1 MKVALVST
9 CAAVVPPPA
18 YGGIE
23 CFVGTLA
30 RGLVDRGHDVV
41 VYATGD
47 SHPAGRLRAHFAR
60 PVWPPDASA
69 EREHARFALRDVAA
83 FAPDIVHVNL
93 PDALILARGVACPL
107 VATIHGARVPDLAS
121 AYIRSNASC
130 VAVSRRQ
137 ARLLPELRGRLVVIP
152 HGLDP
157 MQFPP
162 GSGDA
167 GYCAFLGRI
176 GPEKAPHLAIDAA
189 REAGVPLRIAGP
201 HWSGVRR
208 YDRYFA
214 DEFAPRLAHA
224 SPQATWLGEL
234 DHGEKIAL
242 LRGASVLLFPLG
254 WEEPFGLVMIEA
266 MLVGTPVVAF
276 ARGSAPEVVDEGV
289 TGYLVDD
296 VHAMAAAIPRAV
308 RLDRHRCRSQAQS
321 RFGASLMVQ
330 RYEALYRSLG
340 LARRVSA
347 A

>member
-9 CAAVVPPPA
+9 SATPVPPPA

-30 RGLVDRGHDVV
+30 HGLVDRGHDVV

-47 SHPAGRLRAHFAR
+47 SRPAGRLRVHFAR
-60 PVWPPDASA
+60 PIWPPDASA
-69 EREHARFALRDVAA
+69 EREHAQFALRDVAT

-93 PDALILARGVACPL
+93 PDALIPARGATCPL
-107 VATIHGARVPDLAS
+107 VATLHGPPVPHLPR
-121 AYIRSNASC
+121 AYVCNDATC

-137 ARLLPELRGRLVVIP
+137 ARLLRELRGRLVVIP

-157 MQFPP
+157 MHFPP

-189 REAGVPLRIAGP
+189 REAGVPLRIGGP

-214 DEFAPRLAHA
+214 DEFAPRLTHA

-242 LRGASVLLFPLG
+242 LRGASALLFPLG

-296 VHAMAAAIPRAV
+296 VHAMAATIRRAA
-308 RLDRHRCRSQAQS
+308 RLDRHRCRSRAQR

-340 LARRVSA
+340 LARRVNA